1 MANRNFEVRYHNFV
15 PVEIKNGVILA
26 KCDCCVNVRYA
37 VFLAV
42 RNERKFYYHGH
53 DLEYA
58 QKLFNYLV
66 QKQNQQVQD
75 R

>member
-1 MANRNFEVRYHNFV
+1 MRF
-15 PVEIKNGVILA
+15 
-26 KCDCCVNVRYA
+26 
-37 VFLAV
+37 FLAV

-75 R
+75 Q